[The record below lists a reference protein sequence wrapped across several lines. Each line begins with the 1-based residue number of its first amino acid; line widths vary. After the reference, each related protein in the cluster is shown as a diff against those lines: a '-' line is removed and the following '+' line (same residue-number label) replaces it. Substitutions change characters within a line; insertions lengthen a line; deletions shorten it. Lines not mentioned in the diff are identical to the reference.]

1 MNPDL
6 LQNFIRL
13 IASHTGMQIQDRDRV
28 ELVKKIDM
36 RVTALKLASPT
47 AYYQLLDTI
56 ALPGNKTDLELSRAQ
71 EWEALTLLLTTG
83 ETYFFR
89 DRGQLDL
96 IAETILPE
104 IIARKMQA
112 QAISKVKPM
121 LRIWSAGCSTG
132 EEPYSLATIVQELIP
147 NYLNWNLLILGT
159 DINTE
164 SIAKAKAASY
174 SEWSFR
180 MVSGEIKR
188 RYFSNEHKNWQ
199 LNDKIRR
206 MVAFRSGNL
215 LTDNYPSINSDI
227 YNMDIIICRN
237 VFIYFNSENVE
248 TILSKFYQSL
258 SPGGYLIVGHTEL
271 HDLNLQGFVP
281 KAYEESVVYRRSED
295 MPKEIKTAAAT
306 QTRIPTTKPVAQPI
320 AAQPKSRLQKP
331 SSTQPPVSP
340 LPPLPE
346 RSPTAKATQPPV
358 EIKPDPKQGV
368 QLAPPSELEKAQA
381 LFEQGEYLLAL
392 QRADELLRQTPNN
405 FDVIYLI
412 AQAYA
417 NLGQYKKAMY
427 YCEQAIALDS
437 MSTDV
442 YHLLAH
448 IAEDQSNLSLAKEYL
463 KRIIYIDENAIAAYL
478 DLGSIYKL
486 EADSRRAK
494 QMFDTAID
502 LLNKLSSDTKV
513 QYRGKVKV
521 AELLGQI
528 KANM

>member
-6 LQNFIRL
+6 LQNFIQL
-13 IASHTGMQIQDRDRV
+13 ISSHTGMQIQDRDRV

-36 RVTALKLASPT
+36 RVAALKLTTPT

-56 ALPGNKTDLELSRAQ
+56 ALPGNKTNQELAKTQ

-96 IAETILPE
+96 IKETILPE

-112 QAISKVKPM
+112 QAISKVKPT

-164 SIAKAKAASY
+164 SIAKAKVGSY

-180 MVSGEIKR
+180 MVSGEVKR
-188 RYFSNEHKNWQ
+188 RYFVNENKNWQ
-199 LNDKIRR
+199 LNEKVRR
-206 MVAFRSGNL
+206 MVTFRSGNL
-215 LTDNYPSINSDI
+215 LTDNYPSLNSDI

-248 TILSKFYQSL
+248 TILGKFYQSL
-258 SPGGYLIVGHTEL
+258 SPGGYLVVGHTEL

-295 MPKEIKTAAAT
+295 LPKEIPTSTAT
-306 QTRIPTTKPVAQPI
+306 QLRIPTTAQPI
-320 AAQPKSRLQKP
+320 ALQPKSRIQKP
-331 SSTQPPVSP
+331 PSPIQPVISP
-340 LPPLPE
+340 LSRLPE
-346 RSPTAKATQPPV
+346 RSQTVTAKQPPV
-358 EIKPDPKQGV
+358 EVKPDSKQGDR
-368 QLAPPSELEKAQA
+368 LAPSSEQEKAQT
-381 LFEQGEYLLAL
+381 LFEQGEYMLAL
-392 QRADELLRQTPNN
+392 QKADEILRLKPNN

-427 YCEQAIALDS
+427 YCEQAIAINS

-463 KRIIYIDENAIAAYL
+463 KRIIYIDEKAIAAYL

-486 EADSRRAK
+486 EADSRRSK

-502 LLNKLSSDTKV
+502 LLNKLSPDTKV
-513 QYRGKVKV
+513 EYRGKVKA

-528 KANM
+528 SANM